1 MLKINQSLGGIL
13 WLALLWCLCAVFL
26 FAQKSL
32 GQQAETAPQKGQPAK
47 PESGARSDGAPKVE
61 HAQAS
66 SANQDLAPP
75 PKRMFGM
82 IPDFEN
88 TNDTAANR
96 HPLTIGEKY
105 MLSL

>member
-1 MLKINQSLGGIL
+1 MKRD
-13 WLALLWCLCAVFL
+13 
-26 FAQKSL
+26 
-32 GQQAETAPQKGQPAK
+32 
-47 PESGARSDGAPKVE
+47 SGAGSEVSPKVE
-61 HAQAS
+61 HPQAG

-105 MLSL
+105 MLSLHQAFDISAHIGNAFQAALQQAGNGQPRYG